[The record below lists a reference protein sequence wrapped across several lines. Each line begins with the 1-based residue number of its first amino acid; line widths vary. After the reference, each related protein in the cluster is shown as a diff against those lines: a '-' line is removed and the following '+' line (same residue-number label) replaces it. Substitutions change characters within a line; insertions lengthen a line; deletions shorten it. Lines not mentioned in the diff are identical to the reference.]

1 MAPII
6 EVEMSYQMKGRP
18 GTLYPIKN
26 WNIRE
31 KKKKKKVGRQEELF
45 FSNYNSCKIDQNLLD
60 PLDKTKFNQWK
71 NKLNC
76 HVVRSE
82 MNIWIYKCFS
92 FCTAAIVTVVIVKN
106 NFFIA

>member
-26 WNIRE
+26 WNIE
-31 KKKKKKVGRQEELF
+31 KKGGRKAERVFF

-60 PLDKTKFNQWK
+60 PLDKTKFIKKK
-71 NKLNC
+71 N
-76 HVVRSE
+76 
-82 MNIWIYKCFS
+82 
-92 FCTAAIVTVVIVKN
+92 
-106 NFFIA
+106 